1 MQLGTE
7 PVTPLATAG
16 KLSCGA
22 IAGCFIRAARPAAWL
37 LLSAL
42 AVPAHAQM
50 ATDGVC
56 GRTEQVRNA
65 IVAAVSGASDCASVT
80 AEQLGQIGTLSL
92 FADGIAALQA
102 DDFAGLT
109 GLTDLSLAYNSLQAL
124 PPGVFDGL
132 TRLETLWLNN
142 NLLQQLPAGVFAGL
156 TALSDLRLQGNA
168 GYPFGPTASAGV
180 SRTVD
185 AGSTVALAG
194 SGGDDPWGR
203 EVTYA
208 WTQTDSSGVSVA
220 VDGADTLTPTVTAP
234 AEAAEIRLTLTLTV
248 AAVNPGGTAPP
259 GSVSTADVAQD
270 IVKIRVL
277 AAHPVSASF
286 VTTSSTAT
294 EGGSPARLTIRLN
307 AIPRRTVTIP
317 LTATPAGGAD
327 TGDYLAPTSVTFG
340 YVDRERILTVT
351 AIDDD
356 VDDDGESVVLG
367 FGESL
372 PGAVSVGTHAT
383 ATVTLADNDEPVGTS
398 ITAITITSDP
408 GPDATYRVG
417 DTIRVT
423 VTFSDSVTV
432 SGMPRL
438 KLLVGTR
445 ITALLGLA
453 GRLAE
458 YESGT
463 GSQHLVFA
471 YTPVAGD
478 NDPDGVSIAADS
490 LSLNGGS
497 IGNGNGAPALLT
509 HRAVSP
515 QSGHRVDCLAPA
527 LSDIYVDG
535 AELTIRYTEA
545 LDAASV
551 PAAAAFQ
558 VYVGGARRTGGAVGV
573 NDRFVTLALAPAVLP
588 GETVTASYTVP
599 AVNPIRDQAG
609 LRAAGFDED
618 VPNETL
624 PTISITALAPV
635 VYEGEEVDFTLART
649 GPTTEPLTVY
659 VDVEDWGDVL
669 DEAEGS
675 REVTFAVGDSTAPL
689 WLATWDDLDYE
700 PHTVVAATV
709 DEAWYYVVSESAESA
724 SVTVRDNDL
733 PEIDVTLAAPE
744 RVVEHIGRF
753 TVLITATTVSEGLPH
768 RDFVVLI
775 RSTVGT
781 AVSGADG
788 DFIAV
793 SEEVRFRIEQFSG
806 IEVGGAQRYVATVA
820 TEVTIHED
828 GMLEEDETF
837 TLRLKHPGGIRRYN
851 LPGDPS
857 VITILDDDI
866 AGGTESVF
874 VTPAII
880 SEGEHAT
887 VTVAPANA
895 PFATDQ
901 TVTLAFASHDGD
913 DVTPGVDYTVFA
925 DGTTLSHRNR
935 TLANH
940 VAFTSPQPH
949 YDLTLPAGWTS
960 IVATVAAADDDDA
973 ECHEMIYLLAFHDGE
988 RINRKPQRSDTLAI
1002 RSSDL
1007 RPELDNAVI
1016 DGNTVTLTFNRR
1028 LRHVTQP
1035 PDTHPYDL
1043 YPAHLYFSLY
1053 TGPDRPGYNRHGV
1066 PQPRPDQYAET
1077 FSLSGR
1083 QVVLTFAEPV
1093 AADETVWVAYD
1104 QLSKYAPL
1112 GDGSDGSCGLGVSSF
1127 ITQAANA
1134 TPASV
1139 RSGVADAM
1147 PALRVTDAGARE
1159 GSDATLDFAVTL
1171 DRATDAT
1178 VTLAFATADGTAT
1191 AGADYTATSGR
1202 LIFTPGET
1210 ERTVAVTVLD
1220 DAHDEGEE
1228 TFTLHLSNAGGAR
1241 LADAAATGTIVNRDP
1256 LPRAWLAR
1264 FGRTVAGHVLDAV
1277 GARLAAPRAE
1287 SQATLA
1293 RHRLGGTAAAVPTP
1307 ETREAFEHFWEER
1320 LHAGRQRDEPRTLQL
1335 AELFNG
1341 SSFDLSAG
1349 APRAPSYGIA
1359 DRGRWTVWG
1368 RGAWSRFAGADGD
1381 LSLAGEVLT
1390 ATVGA
1395 DYERGRLLTG
1405 LAVAYSSADGTYE
1418 HSASGDSGTLTTALL
1433 GVHPYLRLTLH
1444 EHLAVWGLLGYAPF
1458 GSLTWD
1464 AASAGQ
1470 VDAGTGMLMAA
1481 FGVRGTLLPAAATG
1495 GFELAAATDGLL
1507 LRMRS
1512 EAAADL
1518 VATAAEVQ
1526 RLRLLLRASQHAAPL
1541 AGGLLTSAIEVGG
1554 RYDGGDAETGAGLVL
1569 GGSLGYTLPAWGL
1582 TLTVSG
1588 RGLLLHESAAFREW
1602 GVGGSLQ
1609 LDPGTPGRGAALRV
1623 APSWG
1628 ATGGMSAATLWALP
1642 DAARLAA
1649 HAADQSQ
1656 PGARLTAELSFGLDA
1671 PGESGA
1677 LTPYAGLTVA
1687 GGDTLTWRLG
1697 SRLRID
1703 PGISLSLEV
1712 SGRDHAVNDSEPRVA
1727 LRGAV
1732 RY

>member
-7 PVTPLATAG
+7 PVTPLATAE

-22 IAGCFIRAARPAAWL
+22 TPGCFIRAARLAAWL
-37 LLSAL
+37 LLLLFSAL

-56 GRTEQVRNA
+56 GRTEQVRDA
-65 IVAAVSGASDCASVT
+65 IVAAVSGATDCATVT

-156 TALSDLRLQGNA
+156 TTLSDLRLQGNA

-203 EVTYA
+203 EVTFA
-208 WTQTDSSGVSVA
+208 WTQTDSSGVSVTI
-220 VDGADTLTPTVTAP
+220 DGADTLTPTFTAP
-234 AEAAEIRLTLTLTV
+234 AEAAEIRLKFTLTV
-248 AAVNPGGTAPP
+248 AAVNPGGTAPS
-259 GSVSTADVAQD
+259 GTVSTADTAQD
-270 IVKIRVL
+270 TVQIRVL
-277 AAHPVSASF
+277 AAPPVSASF
-286 VTTSSTAT
+286 VTTSSKAT

-340 YVDRERILTVT
+340 YVDRERILTIT

-408 GPDATYRVG
+408 GSDATYRVG

-432 SGMPRL
+432 SGTPRL

-445 ITALLGLA
+445 ITALLGRA

-689 WLATWDDLDYE
+689 WLATWEDLDYE

-724 SVTVRDNDL
+724 NVTVRDNDL

-768 RDFVVLI
+768 RDFVVLM
-775 RSTVGT
+775 RSTDGT

-806 IEVGGAQRYVATVA
+806 IEVGGEQRYVATVA
-820 TEVTIHED
+820 TEVTIRED

-837 TLRLKHPGGIRRYN
+837 ALRLKHPGGIRRYN

-913 DVTPGVDYTVFA
+913 NVTLGVDYTVFPT
-925 DGTTLSHRNR
+925 G
-935 TLANH
+935 
-940 VAFTSPQPH
+940 
-949 YDLTLPAGWTS
+949 
-960 IVATVAAADDDDA
+960 
-973 ECHEMIYLLAFHDGE
+973 
-988 RINRKPQRSDTLAI
+988 QRSATGIAHWRTTS
-1002 RSSDL
+1002 RS
-1007 RPELDNAVI
+1007 
-1016 DGNTVTLTFNRR
+1016 
-1028 LRHVTQP
+1028 
-1035 PDTHPYDL
+1035 
-1043 YPAHLYFSLY
+1043 PAHS
-1053 TGPDRPGYNRHGV
+1053 P
-1066 PQPRPDQYAET
+1066 
-1077 FSLSGR
+1077 
-1083 QVVLTFAEPV
+1083 
-1093 AADETVWVAYD
+1093 
-1104 QLSKYAPL
+1104 
-1112 GDGSDGSCGLGVSSF
+1112 
-1127 ITQAANA
+1127 IT
-1134 TPASV
+1134 T
-1139 RSGVADAM
+1139 
-1147 PALRVTDAGARE
+1147 
-1159 GSDATLDFAVTL
+1159 
-1171 DRATDAT
+1171 
-1178 VTLAFATADGTAT
+1178 
-1191 AGADYTATSGR
+1191 
-1202 LIFTPGET
+1202 
-1210 ERTVAVTVLD
+1210 
-1220 DAHDEGEE
+1220 
-1228 TFTLHLSNAGGAR
+1228 
-1241 LADAAATGTIVNRDP
+1241 
-1256 LPRAWLAR
+1256 
-1264 FGRTVAGHVLDAV
+1264 
-1277 GARLAAPRAE
+1277 
-1287 SQATLA
+1287 
-1293 RHRLGGTAAAVPTP
+1293 
-1307 ETREAFEHFWEER
+1307 
-1320 LHAGRQRDEPRTLQL
+1320 
-1335 AELFNG
+1335 
-1341 SSFDLSAG
+1341 
-1349 APRAPSYGIA
+1349 
-1359 DRGRWTVWG
+1359 
-1368 RGAWSRFAGADGD
+1368 
-1381 LSLAGEVLT
+1381 
-1390 ATVGA
+1390 
-1395 DYERGRLLTG
+1395 
-1405 LAVAYSSADGTYE
+1405 
-1418 HSASGDSGTLTTALL
+1418 
-1433 GVHPYLRLTLH
+1433 
-1444 EHLAVWGLLGYAPF
+1444 
-1458 GSLTWD
+1458 
-1464 AASAGQ
+1464 
-1470 VDAGTGMLMAA
+1470 
-1481 FGVRGTLLPAAATG
+1481 
-1495 GFELAAATDGLL
+1495 
-1507 LRMRS
+1507 
-1512 EAAADL
+1512 
-1518 VATAAEVQ
+1518 
-1526 RLRLLLRASQHAAPL
+1526 
-1541 AGGLLTSAIEVGG
+1541 
-1554 RYDGGDAETGAGLVL
+1554 
-1569 GGSLGYTLPAWGL
+1569 
-1582 TLTVSG
+1582 
-1588 RGLLLHESAAFREW
+1588 
-1602 GVGGSLQ
+1602 
-1609 LDPGTPGRGAALRV
+1609 
-1623 APSWG
+1623 
-1628 ATGGMSAATLWALP
+1628 
-1642 DAARLAA
+1642 
-1649 HAADQSQ
+1649 
-1656 PGARLTAELSFGLDA
+1656 
-1671 PGESGA
+1671 
-1677 LTPYAGLTVA
+1677 
-1687 GGDTLTWRLG
+1687 
-1697 SRLRID
+1697 
-1703 PGISLSLEV
+1703 
-1712 SGRDHAVNDSEPRVA
+1712 
-1727 LRGAV
+1727 
-1732 RY
+1732 